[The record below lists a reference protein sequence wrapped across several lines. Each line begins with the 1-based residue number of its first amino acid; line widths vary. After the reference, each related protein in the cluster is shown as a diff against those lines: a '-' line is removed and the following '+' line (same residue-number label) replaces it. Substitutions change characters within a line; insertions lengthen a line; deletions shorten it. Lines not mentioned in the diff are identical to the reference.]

1 MPSFSVVMNHSLT
14 VHGMFGVREVGLRQM
29 RGVSVGS
36 KLASALLTV
45 LLILSFVL

>member
-1 MPSFSVVMNHSLT
+1 MPSFSAVMNHSLT
-14 VHGMFGVREVGLRQM
+14 VHGMFGVSEVGLQQM
-29 RGVSVGS
+29 QGVYLGS